1 MSSLEAM
8 ENFGARNSKSS
19 NIILVSTH
27 CSIHV
32 ILLLNPYSHYPVV
45 LLRLPIFGFY
55 IFLFLF
61 QPSEF
66 NANDTGYNDDYFPT
80 LIPIYIFS
88 LLT

>member
-19 NIILVSTH
+19 NIILVSTD
-27 CSIHV
+27 CSILV
-32 ILLLNPYSHYPVV
+32 ILFLNTYSHYTVV

-55 IFLFLF
+55 IFFFLF

-66 NANDTGYNDDYFPT
+66 NANDIGYNDDYFPT
-80 LIPIYIFS
+80 LTLIYVFS